1 VPYLILFRYGAA
13 FLAGVA
19 LALLWHSNVMRG
31 VQIERLQQAAELVS
45 MNDDY
50 QQRIADS
57 DSKHTKELTDAK
69 EFTATLAADLA
80 SSTKRL
86 RIKATCPVLPAGD
99 SASGSD
105 AGTAELSESA
115 RQSYLY
121 LRGLLEQKEYQIKV
135 LQDALRH

>member
-1 VPYLILFRYGAA
+1 VPYSILFRYGAA

-19 LALLWHSNVMRG
+19 LSLLWHSNVMRG
-31 VQIERLQQAAELVS
+31 VQIERLQQAAELVRV
-45 MNDDY
+45 NDEN
-50 QQRIADS
+50 QQRIANIDTA
-57 DSKHTKELTDAK
+57 HTKELNDAK

-99 SASGSD
+99 SASSSD

-135 LQDALRH
+135 LQDALK